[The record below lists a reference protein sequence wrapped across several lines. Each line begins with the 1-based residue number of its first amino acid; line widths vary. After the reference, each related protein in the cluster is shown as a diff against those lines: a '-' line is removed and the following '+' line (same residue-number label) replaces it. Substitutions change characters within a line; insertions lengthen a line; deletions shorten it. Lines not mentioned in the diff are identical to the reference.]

1 MTFQFELIAT
11 DGRARAAR
19 LSLHPRES
27 RTPMFMPVGTQGS
40 VKGLTSKQMEDLRC
54 QTVLGN
60 TYHLENRPG
69 SDLMK
74 ELGGLHRFNNWSG
87 GTLTDS
93 GGFQMVSLLDLAEI
107 SEDGVTFQSP
117 IDGQQMMLTPE
128 RSIHIQ
134 NGIGADIIMALDDV
148 VSSVHHESSRF
159 EEATQRTLR
168 WIDRCVAAHRRP
180 SEQALFGII
189 QGGLDQTLRDVCV
202 EGLRARND
210 NLPGYAVGGL
220 AGGEEKDAFC
230 RVVAQCTAS
239 LPDDKPRYVMG
250 VGYPLDLVVCSA
262 LGADMFDCVYPSR
275 TARFGTAL
283 IPEGVL
289 RLKTAAMASD
299 YRPIDSEC
307 DCMVCMQYSR
317 AHLHAK
323 ITKEPNAASLL
334 TYHNIRYQMRLC
346 EQMHQEIV
354 DNQFGQFVGRFI
366 RRRFPEGHVPPWV
379 RDALSLA
386 GISL

>member
-1 MTFQFELIAT
+1 MKSA
-11 DGRARAAR
+11 
-19 LSLHPRES
+19 P
-27 RTPMFMPVGTQGS
+27 PGS

-69 SDLMK
+69 SDLLK
-74 ELGGLHRFNNWSG
+74 ELGGLRRFNNWSG

-128 RSIHIQ
+128 RSIHVQ

-159 EEATQRTLR
+159 EEATRRTLR

-189 QGGLDQTLRDVCV
+189 QGGLDQTLRDACV

-250 VGYPLDLVVCSA
+250 VGYPLDLVV
-262 LGADMFDCVYPSR
+262 R
-275 TARFGTAL
+275 
-283 IPEGVL
+283 
-289 RLKTAAMASD
+289 
-299 YRPIDSEC
+299 
-307 DCMVCMQYSR
+307 
-317 AHLHAK
+317 
-323 ITKEPNAASLL
+323 
-334 TYHNIRYQMRLC
+334 
-346 EQMHQEIV
+346 
-354 DNQFGQFVGRFI
+354 
-366 RRRFPEGHVPPWV
+366 
-379 RDALSLA
+379 
-386 GISL
+386 

>member
-1 MTFQFELIAT
+1 M
-11 DGRARAAR
+11 
-19 LSLHPRES
+19 
-27 RTPMFMPVGTQGS
+27 
-40 VKGLTSKQMEDLRC
+40 DLRC

-74 ELGGLHRFNNWSG
+74 ELGGLRRFNNWSG

-107 SEDGVTFQSP
+107 SVRYTLLLANNLPPTKSTKNSFIIYANSLLWDNLGPTKQEDGVTFQSP

-202 EGLRARND
+202 EGALLD
-210 NLPGYAVGGL
+210 FNLS
-220 AGGEEKDAFC
+220 K
-230 RVVAQCTAS
+230 
-239 LPDDKPRYVMG
+239 
-250 VGYPLDLVVCSA
+250 
-262 LGADMFDCVYPSR
+262 
-275 TARFGTAL
+275 
-283 IPEGVL
+283 
-289 RLKTAAMASD
+289 
-299 YRPIDSEC
+299 
-307 DCMVCMQYSR
+307 
-317 AHLHAK
+317 
-323 ITKEPNAASLL
+323 
-334 TYHNIRYQMRLC
+334 
-346 EQMHQEIV
+346 
-354 DNQFGQFVGRFI
+354 
-366 RRRFPEGHVPPWV
+366 
-379 RDALSLA
+379 
-386 GISL
+386 